1 MNQGQNSTSVQ
12 SAEQQ
17 NKHQLAVK
25 ISSEIVSRS
34 LCYGALACWVLVAY
48 LYANKIW
55 LEAATAAALVTLLL
69 CLKDIQSD
77 IDVRSNNTSE

>member
-17 NKHQLAVK
+17 QNKIALR
-25 ISSEIVSRS
+25 ISSKIVSRS

-48 LYANKIW
+48 LYATEIW

-77 IDVRSNNTSE
+77 IDVRSNNISE